1 VEDLDIL
8 PVDVVEEY
16 WKVDGDLRSVV
27 DEVYDT
33 SSRLPGSKVGRYWCM
48 WGWNGLDWRDC
59 GPAGGQWDDQDG
71 KAAAGS
77 VKDCGVG
84 QSCPLYGWGFL

>member
-1 VEDLDIL
+1 
-8 PVDVVEEY
+8 VVEEY
-16 WKVDGDLRSVV
+16 WKGDCDLRSVV

-48 WGWNGLDWRDC
+48 WGRSELKWVDRRGCD
-59 GPAGGQWDDQDG
+59 PAGGQWGDQDG

-84 QSCPLYGWGFL
+84 QSCPISGRGFKVK

>member
-1 VEDLDIL
+1 MGYMDDLYLASYTLKRVRDIL

-16 WKVDGDLRSVV
+16 WKGNGDLHSVV

-48 WGWNGLDWRDC
+48 WGWSEVEWVDMGGC
-59 GPAGGQWDDQDG
+59 GPTGGKWDNQDG
-71 KAAAGS
+71 KAAA
-77 VKDCGVG
+77 
-84 QSCPLYGWGFL
+84 